1 MKTALFV
8 PCCSITTTKRRRFF
22 WAAWWSGPPA
32 HVPFRKPDASD
43 GGAATYEDA
52 LALATERAGV
62 PLAVIDSLWA
72 RAWVRVLR
80 GEDPWPSAA
89 SREPRAARAGDD
101 PSGAPRAEGAANAA
115 SIWAVLGVAQTAT
128 DEELKAAYRKRAR
141 ETHPDQGGDAEAF
154 QRVVRAYAEAKLRRA
169 KRGSS
174 PRRGSVRRPRSR

>member
-1 MKTALFV
+1 MTTSLFV

-22 WAAWWSGPPA
+22 WAAWWSGAPA
-32 HVPFRKPDASD
+32 HVPFRRPDASD
-43 GGAATYEDA
+43 GGAATYEEA
-52 LALATERAGV
+52 LEAATKRAGL
-62 PLAVIDSLWA
+62 PLAVIDPLWA

-89 SREPRAARAGDD
+89 SREPRGPRAARADD
-101 PSGAPRAEGAANAA
+101 AA

-154 QRVVRAYAEAKLRRA
+154 RRVVRAYAEAKLRRA